1 MKKIAFL
8 VGLMV
13 VGAAHAQT
21 FTTVQ
26 FLNTAGATAVFST
39 TGNAYRATL
48 TGFNIAAN
56 DAKDLAWT
64 YNFNSNP
71 VPAYTAVTIR
81 IAGTLTNGSLE
92 VLGNEKVFNMAG
104 SSLVE
109 VANGTI
115 SGSWNQPSGSASF
128 ILTQTF
134 NFSGPVTMG
143 QAQKDILS
151 ITTNGGTATIS
162 YIEQE
167 YTPVPEPATIAALG
181 LGAAALMRR
190 RKKA

>member
-1 MKKIAFL
+1 MKKSAFL
-8 VGLMV
+8 LGLMV

-21 FTTVQ
+21 FSTVQ
-26 FLNTAGATAVFST
+26 FLNTAGATATFST

-56 DAKDLAWT
+56 SAEDVAWT

-81 IAGTLTNGSLE
+81 IAGTLSNGSLE
-92 VLGNEKVFNMAG
+92 ILGNEKVFDMAG
-104 SSLVE
+104 SSPVE
-109 VANGTI
+109 VVNGTI
-115 SGSWNQPSGSASF
+115 SGSWNQPVGTASF
-128 ILTQTF
+128 VLSQTF
-134 NFSGPVTMG
+134 TFSSPVTMG

-151 ITTNGGTATIS
+151 ITTNGGVANIS